1 MRTSPTAVLQR
12 REIAP
17 CLPSA
22 GAPRPGHRLPRCP
35 RPGCGGRLFT
45 VALDLQETATVCML
59 CARTAEERA
68 S

>member
-1 MRTSPTAVLQR
+1 MRTSTTALQELNVAPRLPTA
-12 REIAP
+12 
-17 CLPSA
+17 
-22 GAPRPGHRLPRCP
+22 GALARPGHRLPRCP

-59 CARTAEERA
+59 CARTAEGRT

>member
-1 MRTSPTAVLQR
+1 MRTSPTAVVQR

-17 CLPSA
+17 RLPF
-22 GAPRPGHRLPRCP
+22 PELPGLEYRLPRCP

-45 VALDLQETATVCML
+45 VALDLQETARVCML

>member
-1 MRTSPTAVLQR
+1 MRTSTTALQEMSMTPR
-12 REIAP
+12 
-17 CLPSA
+17 LPSA

-59 CARTAEERA
+59 CARATEELA